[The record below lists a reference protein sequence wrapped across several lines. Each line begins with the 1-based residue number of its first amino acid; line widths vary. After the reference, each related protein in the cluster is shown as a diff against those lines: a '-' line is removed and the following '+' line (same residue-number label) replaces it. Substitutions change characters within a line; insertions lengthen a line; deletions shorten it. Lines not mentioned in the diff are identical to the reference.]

1 MNEEPQKSPKKSWKV
16 KVLFAFVCLITL
28 VALFYAEEDWRGKHD
43 WEKFKREQE
52 AKGIKFDYM
61 AFVPAPVPDDQN
73 FAMSPVWIARIKY
86 TFQNDPKKAE
96 AWYGDRVDDKDVS
109 KFYGL
114 VPVSPTAL
122 VGTNWASRLPPIPDL
137 PVRWTTARK
146 IDLNPWQSYYRNLAG
161 KNSDAGISIT
171 PQPQS
176 AATDVLLALS
186 KFDPAIERLRKDS
199 PLPDSRFPV
208 VYDIDDPA
216 EILLPHLQA
225 VKQCSQV
232 LELRAIAELQNGQTD
247 AAFDDV
253 KLMLRLVDSIR
264 TEPFIITHLVRM
276 AIMQM
281 AIQCIY
287 EGLSEHKWSEAQLAE
302 LDSELSKINY
312 VADYKFSIL
321 SEGAANVKV
330 IDWLEQKRSRG
341 KILADLLMSDNQ
353 GKTLPVLGK
362 VFYMVPNGWF
372 YQGDIVIS
380 KAEEAWVSVPS
391 DNTTPIISPG
401 SVLQA
406 SNTMMV
412 ACGRTTGFLGRILA
426 PELSNYAKRTAFA
439 QESADLARIAIGLE
453 RYRLALGAYPGSLD
467 ALAPKYM
474 QQVPTDI
481 INGQPLNY
489 HQTSDGSFVLYSVG
503 WNEKDDGGITFKG
516 NSNGNGIEV
525 DKGDWVWRY
534 PEK

>member
-1 MNEEPQKSPKKSWKV
+1 M
-16 KVLFAFVCLITL
+16 LFAFVCLITL

-43 WEKFKREQE
+43 WEQFKRKQE
-52 AKGIKFDYM
+52 AKGIKFDYK
-61 AFVPAPVPDDQN
+61 AVIPAPVPDDQN

-86 TFQNDPKKAE
+86 TFQSDPKKAE
-96 AWYGDRVDDKDVS
+96 AWYGDRIDDDDVS

-114 VPVSPTAL
+114 VPVTPTAL
-122 VGTNWASRLPPIPDL
+122 VGTNFGASGLPPVPGV
-137 PVRWTTARK
+137 PVRWTIPGK
-146 IDLNPWQSYYRNLAG
+146 IDLKPWQTYYRELQG
-161 KNSDAGISIT
+161 KYPGAGISIT

-199 PLPDSRFPV
+199 SLPDSRFPV
-208 VYDIDDPA
+208 VYDVDDPA

-225 VKQCSQV
+225 VKQCAQV

-253 KLMLRLVDSIR
+253 KLILRLVDSIR

-276 AIMQM
+276 AVMQM

-312 VADYKFSIL
+312 AADYKFSIL

-353 GKTLPVLGK
+353 GKPLPVLGT
-362 VFYMVPNGWF
+362 VFYVVPNGWF

-412 ACGRTTGFLGRILA
+412 ACGRITGFLGRILA
-426 PELSNYAKRTAFA
+426 PNLSAYAQRTAFA
-439 QESADLARIAIGLE
+439 QESADLTRIAIALE
-453 RYRLALGAYPGSLD
+453 RYRLKQGVYPDSLD
-467 ALAPKYM
+467 ALAPAFMKE
-474 QQVPTDI
+474 VPADI
-481 INGQPLNY
+481 INGEPLNY
-489 HQTSDGSFVLYSVG
+489 HSTPDGRFILYSVG
-503 WNEKDDGGITFKG
+503 WNGKDDGGIAVKG